1 MTKQEALKTIEELK
15 KYIDKIDNKLVKMTI
30 KEQNLEWGATSE
42 EELNWDEAR
51 EWCKKQGE
59 GWRLPTRLE
68 LLEAYEQKI
77 KGFATSNCFATSNY
91 WSSTESH
98 SYSAWSQNFLNGSQ
112 DSNYKNYNYYVRCI
126 RSI

>member
-1 MTKQEALKTIEELK
+1 MKKEIIIDGQTYILKEEK
-15 KYIDKIDNKLVKMTI
+15 DFDKMTI

-42 EELNWDEAR
+42 EELNWDEAK

-77 KGFATSNCFATSNY
+77 KGFPTNYY
-91 WSSTESH
+91 WSSTEYYSH
-98 SYSAWSQNFLNGSQ
+98 HAWYQHFPNGLQ
-112 DSNYKNYNYYVRCI
+112 LTYYKTHHLYYVRCI

>member
-1 MTKQEALKTIEELK
+1 MTKQEALKKIEELK

-42 EELNWDEAR
+42 EELNWDEAK

-77 KGFATSNCFATSNY
+77 KGFSTNVY
-91 WSSTESH
+91 WSSTES
-98 SYSAWSQNFLNGSQ
+98 SSDGAWYQSFSNGLQ
-112 DSNYKNYNYYVRCI
+112 FTDSRKSNHNYVRCI

>member
-1 MTKQEALKTIEELK
+1 MKKEIIIDGQTYILKEEK
-15 KYIDKIDNKLVKMTI
+15 DFDKMTI
-30 KEQNLEWGATSE
+30 KEQNLECGATSE
-42 EELNWDEAR
+42 EELNWDEAK

-77 KGFATSNCFATSNY
+77 KGFTTSSY
-91 WSSTESH
+91 WSSTEG
-98 SYSAWSQNFLNGSQ
+98 YSNNAWYQ
-112 DSNYKNYNYYVRCI
+112 DFYVGNQYTLTKKFSSYVRCI

>member
-42 EELNWDEAR
+42 EELNWDEAK

-77 KGFATSNCFATSNY
+77 KGFATSNY
-91 WSSTESH
+91 WSSTEGS
-98 SYSAWSQNFLNGSQ
+98 SYHAWYQ
-112 DSNYKNYNYYVRCI
+112 DFYVGNQYTLTKKFSSYVRCI